1 MQRRLTLQSALW
13 LLAAPVL
20 TVLCNA
26 MPGTAYAEIPDEAE
40 QYRRDLTRI
49 AQAEWGLDAPVA
61 TFAAQVHQE
70 SRWQFDAKSPVGAQ
84 GLGQVMP
91 TTATWLAGLF
101 PETLGNVEPYNPAW
115 SLMALVSY
123 DHWLVDRIKARTPCE
138 QGAMVLASYNGGL
151 GWLIR
156 DRKLASAKGADPLVW
171 FGSVERHNAGR
182 SAAAFRENRGYPRQ
196 ILRRWEPLYVADGWG
211 KGVCS

>member
-1 MQRRLTLQSALW
+1 MKCRRLISLVA
-13 LLAAPVL
+13 LLALPLAAILSNVPSAHAGVPV
-20 TVLCNA
+20 
-26 MPGTAYAEIPDEAE
+26 EAQ

-70 SRWQFDAKSPVGAQ
+70 SRWRFNAKSPVGAQ

-91 TTATWLAGLF
+91 TTAVWLAELF
-101 PETLGNVEPYNPAW
+101 PDTLGNVEPYNPTW

-123 DHWLVDRIKARTPCE
+123 DRWLADRIKGRDGCE
-138 QGAMVLASYNGGL
+138 RHAMVLSSYNGGL

-156 DRKLASAKGADPLVW
+156 DRKLASAQGADPLVW
-171 FGSVERHNAGR
+171 FGSIERFNAGR
-182 SAAAFRENRGYPRQ
+182 SVAAFRENRGYPRL
-196 ILRRWEPLYVADGWG
+196 ILKTFEAQYIAAGWG
-211 KGVCS
+211 EGVCS